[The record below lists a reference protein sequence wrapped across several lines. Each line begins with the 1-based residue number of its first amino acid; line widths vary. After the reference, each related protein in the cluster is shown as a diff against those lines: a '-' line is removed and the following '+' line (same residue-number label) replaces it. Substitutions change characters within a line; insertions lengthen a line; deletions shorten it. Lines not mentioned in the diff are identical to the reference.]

1 MVPSVTYLLHTIF
14 VFYTS
19 LSSIVNAAAAAETSV
34 PKSAQIVRRGYSKG
48 DLVPVT
54 CLNRTIET
62 GEHITDSLGNLQF
75 IPFLTCNETGNQP
88 LFFTYGTPE
97 TKTCTIE
104 TLSDELYHL
113 LQYFVHSDVP
123 LACRIPSY
131 PLSHRDAF
139 SNNVAGSTDAATVA
153 DTERW
158 TPLTIALQGALQQSH
173 LHLHTDINVLL
184 HTDTD
189 DATDA
194 AQDGLSYDKPSHLI
208 ASTAYSLPNLTDSVS
223 KAGTK
228 IIATEPLKL
237 NFNIGWIP
245 GTVLPG
251 MIIQETGKTYMGV
264 TDYRSGSILL
274 LAFVAGVSAGMGALA
289 MLLYER
295 KRTGRTMNGLLGGNT
310 GVTGYAASNGVTPGR
325 TGYGGY
331 GGYSSYGGYSG
342 PGKRD

>member
-1 MVPSVTYLLHTIF
+1 MVASVTHLLHTVF
-14 VFYTS
+14 VIYTS
-19 LSSIVNAAAAAETSV
+19 LSSVVSAAYTDTKLER
-34 PKSAQIVRRGYSKG
+34 SAQTVRRGYSKG
-48 DLVPVT
+48 DTVPVT

-75 IPFLTCNETGNQP
+75 VPFLTCNETGNQP
-88 LFFTYGTPE
+88 LFFSYGTPE
-97 TKTCTIE
+97 TKTCTID

-113 LQYFVHSDVP
+113 IQYFVHSDVP
-123 LACRIPSY
+123 LACRVPSY
-131 PLSHRDAF
+131 PLSSQDAF
-139 SNNVAGSTDAATVA
+139 SNNVAGNTDAATLA

-173 LHLHTDINVLL
+173 LHLHTDVNVLF

-189 DATDA
+189 DADDA
-194 AQDGLSYDKPSHLI
+194 AQDGLSYDQPSHLI
-208 ASTAYSLPNLTDSVS
+208 ASTAYSLPNLTDSIS
-223 KAGTK
+223 KTGTK

-237 NFNIGWIP
+237 SFNVGWVP

-264 TDYRSGSILL
+264 AGYGSGSILL
-274 LAFVAGVSAGMGALA
+274 LGFTACVSAGMGALA

-295 KRTGRTMNGLLGGNT
+295 KRTGKTMNGLLGGDT

-325 TGYGGY
+325 SGYGGY